1 MLFKKI
7 IIYRGL
13 KMISKS
19 IKFLTLVIMLF
30 TLSFGIFAQSQ
41 GSTGQ
46 IVGVVTDSTGAV
58 VPNATVTIT
67 SKDTNST
74 KTVSTSDDGLYR
86 FVLLQPGDYKVK
98 ASAASFG
105 EQTLAITVQ
114 VGRTIDGNFTLGAK
128 DVAAEVTVTTDGIQ
142 TTTSNS
148 DAVVNEAAI
157 SNTPI
162 NGRRFQDF
170 ATLTP
175 GAQVS
180 QDAGGTRGQISLS
193 GQRGINAN
201 INVDGVDFSQPFFG
215 GIRGGERS
223 NQSFSIPQE
232 SIREFQVVAAGYSA
246 EFGRSSGGIVNAV
259 TKSGTN
265 NFRGSAFYVLR
276 DKKLARPNSF
286 ADALKEQRLSTIVVN
301 GKTGVDATLAP
312 TQQQFGGSIG
322 GPIVQDK
329 FFFFASY
336 EQQKF
341 KAPRQIFYSNLQSVD
356 IALNPSITPLTAAQQ
371 STFNFYRA
379 LEVPYDSTND
389 AQALLGKI
397 DWNLSSAN
405 RLSVRYNFSN
415 NNALNAVSTGETA
428 IDPTTTNSLSTNGTE
443 KNRNHGVVGQLIS
456 TINSNTINE
465 LRFQYAYEKRPRL
478 ANAQAANLNT
488 FFGTYG
494 TRNFLPTTQFDKR
507 IQFADSLTVISGNH
521 TMKFGAEASNLFAD
535 QTFGFNQFGAY
546 SFVGVNNALGVLNAV
561 SSAPVLT
568 TPTAP
573 YYGRFDTTTARY
585 AQQIGNLSAA
595 YTVKELSFF
604 AQDAWRVT
612 PRFTLNYGLR
622 YENQDNPKS
631 EANNS
636 TIINLIK
643 GTSFPILGNKGIDPS
658 IIPDGK
664 NQWGPRLGFAWDPQG
679 DGKTVIRGFSGLY
692 YARTPLLGLAAP
704 FNNFRNPA
712 GDLTVTFG
720 SPAFTAV
727 APNSTTNP
735 NNVNVFNAPGF
746 IAANPS
752 YASITGLTTAFCAV
766 PANFNACAPNTVFR
780 QFAILGIN
788 LNASSLGS
796 LPTLTP
802 TQLLTISNA
811 IGASTNLPPAGLGFF
826 QNAAFTGITNDFKN
840 PRSFQFGG
848 GIEHEIMS
856 GTTVG
861 IDYSQVNTSYLQRN
875 RDINLP
881 GPVSLEDY
889 LRANNTAA
897 VFAAIDPNVYN
908 TGRTYIGI
916 ARPGFIPTSVLVG
929 GVSTAVNVPLRLR
942 PIAGLGQIQLRDS
955 SARSNYRALTF
966 RINMNK
972 SWGRLNAFYTLSR
985 SLSDDD
991 NERDAGG
998 VLYDNPYDLRN
1009 EYGKSNLDRRHQ
1021 FVANPIFF
1029 LPFGFEVSS
1038 AIRLRSGRPFESR
1051 VGTDLNGDGLSNE
1064 RPIISPGVELE
1075 RNYFFNRPTFD
1086 VDMRVQKGFK
1096 FGEGRRL
1103 SFSAEFFNVLN
1114 RSNLQFS
1121 GTSTTNYCAVSNQR
1135 CGLDG
1140 ITNLNFKQYNNQTG
1154 TLTGKLNIAGLN
1166 PGSQVFQMQLGA
1178 RFNF

>member
-1 MLFKKI
+1 
-7 IIYRGL
+7 
-13 KMISKS
+13 MISKS
-19 IKFLTLVIMLF
+19 IKYLTLVVMLL
-30 TLSFGIFAQSQ
+30 TLSIGIFAQSQ

-58 VPNATVTIT
+58 VPNATVTLT

-74 KTVSTSDDGLYR
+74 KTITTSDDGLYR

-105 EQTLAITVQ
+105 EQTLTITVQ

-170 ATLTP
+170 VTLTP

-223 NQSFSIPQE
+223 NQAFSIPQE

-265 NFRGSAFYVLR
+265 NVRGSAFYLLR
-276 DKKLARPNSF
+276 PEQLARANSF
-286 ADALKEQRLSTIVVN
+286 AKALSEQRLSTIVVN
-301 GKTGVDATLAP
+301 GVTGVDATLAP
-312 TQQQFGGSIG
+312 TQHQFGGSFG
-322 GPIVQDK
+322 GPIVKDK
-329 FFFFASY
+329 LFFFTSY
-336 EQQKF
+336 EQQRF
-341 KAPRQIFYSNLQSVD
+341 RAPRQVFYGNLVG
-356 IALNPSITPLTAAQQ
+356 LTPTATQTEA
-371 STFNFYRA
+371 FNFYRGI
-379 LEVPYDSTND
+379 EVPYESTND

-397 DWNLSSAN
+397 DWNLSGAN

-428 IDPTTTNSLSTNGTE
+428 LDPTTTNSLSTNGTE
-443 KNRNHGVVGQLIS
+443 KNRNHGTVAQLIS

-478 ANAQAANLNT
+478 ANAEVANIAT
-488 FFGTYG
+488 SIGTYG

-521 TMKFGAEASNLFAD
+521 TMKFGAEASNLFAN
-535 QTFGFNQFGAY
+535 QTFGFNQFGVYTFAGLT
-546 SFVGVNNALGVLNAV
+546 STTGILDAVGSTRNVTV
-561 SSAPVLT
+561 PT
-568 TPTAP
+568 TPF
-573 YYGRFDTTTARY
+573 YGRFDTTTARY
-585 AQQIGNLSAA
+585 NQQIGNLAAA

-612 PRFTLNYGLR
+612 PTFTLNYGLR
-622 YENQDNPKS
+622 WESQYNPTS

-636 TIINLIK
+636 LILDLIK
-643 GTSFPILGNKGIDPS
+643 NTSFPILGNKGVDPS
-658 IIPDGK
+658 VISDAK
-664 NQWGPRLGFAWDPQG
+664 NQWGPRLGFAWDPKG
-679 DGKTVIRGFSGLY
+679 DGKTVIRGFSGVY

-712 GDLTVTFG
+712 GDLSVTFG
-720 SPAFTAV
+720 SSAFTAV
-727 APNSTTNP
+727 APSASNPTNT
-735 NNVNVFNAPGF
+735 NVFNAAGF
-746 IAANPS
+746 IAANPA
-752 YASITGLTTAFCAV
+752 YASITGLTTAFCSVA
-766 PANFNACAPNTVFR
+766 ANFNACVPNTVYR

-788 LNASSLGS
+788 LNSASLSS

-802 TQLLTISNA
+802 AQLLTISNA
-811 IGASTNLPPAGLGFF
+811 IGASTNLPPAGLGSF
-826 QNAAFTGITNDFKN
+826 QNANFTGIAPDYKN

-848 GIEHEIMS
+848 GVEHEVMS
-856 GTTVG
+856 GMTVG
-861 IDYSQVNTSYLQRN
+861 LDYSQVNTSFLQRN

-881 GPVSLEDY
+881 SVTS
-889 LRANNTAA
+889 
-897 VFAAIDPNVYN
+897 IDPV
-908 TGRTYIGI
+908 TGRSII
-916 ARPGFIPTSVLVG
+916 NRAI
-929 GVSTAVNVPLRLR
+929 R
-942 PIAGLGQIQLRDS
+942 PIRQLGQIQLRDS
-955 SARSNYRALTF
+955 SARSSYRALTF
-966 RINMNK
+966 RINMTR
-972 SWGRLNAFYTLSR
+972 SWGRLNAFYTLSK
-985 SLSDDD
+985 SLSNDD

-1021 FVANPIFF
+1021 FVANPVFF
-1029 LPFGFEVSS
+1029 LPFGFEVAS
-1038 AIRLRSGRPFESR
+1038 AIRIRSGRPFESR
-1051 VGTDLNGDGLSNE
+1051 VGSDLNGDSVSNE
-1064 RPIISPGVELE
+1064 RPFTSPGVELE
-1075 RNYFFNRPTFD
+1075 RNYFFNLPTYD
-1086 VDMRVQKGFK
+1086 IDMRIQKGFK
-1096 FGEGRRL
+1096 LGEGRRL
-1103 SFSAEFFNVLN
+1103 SFSAEFFNILN
-1114 RSNLQFS
+1114 LSNLQFS
-1121 GTSTTNYCAVSNQR
+1121 GTSTTNYCAVSNAR

-1140 ITNLNFKQYNNQTG
+1140 ITNINFKQTIQRTSTATNF
-1154 TLTGKLNIAGLN
+1154 GKLNIGGLN

>member
-1 MLFKKI
+1 M
-7 IIYRGL
+7 
-13 KMISKS
+13 S
-19 IKFLTLVIMLF
+19 LTLSIGV
-30 TLSFGIFAQSQ
+30 FAQSQ
-41 GSTGQ
+41 GSTGS

-74 KTVSTSDDGLYR
+74 KTVTTGEDGLYR

-98 ASAASFG
+98 ASAISFG
-105 EQTLAITVQ
+105 EQTLTITVQ
-114 VGRTIDGNFTLGAK
+114 VGRTIDGNFKLGAK
-128 DVAAEVTVTTDGIQ
+128 DVSAEVTVTTDGIQ
-142 TTTSNS
+142 TTTSNA
-148 DAVVNEAAI
+148 DAIVNEAAI

-170 ATLTP
+170 VTLTP
-175 GAQVS
+175 SAQVS

-223 NQSFSIPQE
+223 NQAFSIPQE

-265 NFRGSAFYVLR
+265 KVRGSAFYLLR
-276 DKKLARPNSF
+276 PKQLARANSF
-286 ADALKEQRLSTIVVN
+286 AKALSEQRLSTIVVG

-322 GPIVQDK
+322 GPIVKDK

-341 KAPRQIFYSNLQSVD
+341 KAPRQIFYSNLQQVD
-356 IALNPSITPLTAAQQ
+356 IAIFPTIPPLTLAQQ
-371 STFNFYRA
+371 ATFNFYRA
-379 LEVPYDSTND
+379 LEVPYESTND

-397 DWNLSSAN
+397 DWNVSDAH

-428 IDPTTTNSLSTNGTE
+428 LDPTTTNSLSTNGTE

-456 TINSNTINE
+456 TLNSNTINE
-465 LRFQYAYEKRPRL
+465 LRFQYAYEKRPRI

-507 IQFADSLTVISGNH
+507 IQFADSLTLISGNH
-521 TMKFGAEASNLFAD
+521 TMKFGAEASNIFAN

-546 SFVGVNNALGVLNAV
+546 SFIGNNTALGVLNGV
-561 SSAPVLT
+561 SSTPII
-568 TPTAP
+568 TPTSA

-585 AQQIGNLSAA
+585 AQQIGNLAAA

-612 PRFTLNYGLR
+612 PRFTLNYGIR

-631 EANNS
+631 ESNNS
-636 TIINLIK
+636 TITNLIK
-643 GTSFPILGNKGIDPS
+643 NTAFPILGNKGIDPS

-664 NQWGPRLGFAWDPQG
+664 NQWGPRLGFAWDPKG
-679 DGKTVIRGFSGLY
+679 DGKTVVRGFTGLY

-704 FNNFRNPA
+704 FNNFRDPA
-712 GDLTVTFG
+712 GDLSVTYG
-720 SPAFTAV
+720 SPAFTATTPTTTV
-727 APNSTTNP
+727 ASS
-735 NNVNVFNAPGF
+735 FNFASF
-746 IAANPS
+746 FAANPNYS
-752 YASITGLTTAFCAV
+752 TITGLTAANCANAGNAFNNGGSA
-766 PANFNACAPNTVFR
+766 ALFNACAPNTIFR
-780 QFAILGIN
+780 QFAVVGVN
-788 LNASSLGS
+788 LNSAALGA

-802 TQLLTISNA
+802 AQLGTISNA
-811 IGASTNLPPAGLGFF
+811 LANAGSGTSLGIY
-826 QNAAFTGITNDFKN
+826 QNAAFTGITNDYKN

-848 GIEHEIMS
+848 GIEHEVMS

-861 IDYSQVNTSYLQRN
+861 LDYSQVNTSYLQRN

-897 VFAAIDPNVYN
+897 VFAAINPDVYN
-908 TGRTYIGI
+908 TGRTYIGLV
-916 ARPGFIPTSVLVG
+916 RPGFIPTSVLVG
-929 GVSTAVNVPLRLR
+929 GVSTPVNAPLRLR

-955 SARSNYRALTF
+955 SARSTYRALTF
-966 RINMNK
+966 RLNMTK
-972 SWGRLNAFYTLSR
+972 KWGRLNAFYTLSK

-1021 FVANPIFF
+1021 FVANPVFF
-1029 LPFGFEVSS
+1029 LPFGFEVAS
-1038 AIRLRSGRPFESR
+1038 AVRLRSGRPFESR

-1064 RPIISPGVELE
+1064 RPITSPGVELP
-1075 RNYFFNRPTFD
+1075 RNNFFNRPTFD
-1086 VDMRVQKGFK
+1086 VDLRVQKGFK

-1114 RSNLQFS
+1114 RSNVQFS
-1121 GTSTTNYCAVSNQR
+1121 GAATTNYCTVTNQR

-1154 TLTGKLNIAGLN
+1154 TFAGKLNLAGLN
-1166 PGSQVFQMQLGA
+1166 PGSQVFQMQVGA
-1178 RFNF
+1178 RFTF